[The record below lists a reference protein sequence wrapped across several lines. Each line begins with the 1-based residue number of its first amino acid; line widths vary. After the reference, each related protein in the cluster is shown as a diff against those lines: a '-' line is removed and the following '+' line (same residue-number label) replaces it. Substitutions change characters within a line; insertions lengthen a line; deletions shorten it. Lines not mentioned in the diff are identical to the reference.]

1 VRTDELFSDLRR
13 RIPDPGDGRFG
24 EDDLAG
30 LPEPAARWFRA
41 SIAPGTPHATAADL
55 RMTGS
60 IRIGRWVPMKA
71 RELVAPLAGFVWAAR
86 VAGVIVGSDHY
97 LADPAP
103 GGAGASGSGASGS
116 GAMQWRLGGVVP
128 FVRAAGPDVSRS
140 AAGRAAAEGV
150 WVPTALLPA
159 SGVRWE
165 APGEE
170 HLVASWRLGDVD
182 LDLHVHLDPAT
193 GLARRIVFDR
203 WGDPERTGAF
213 GVHPFGVEVT
223 GHRTFGGLTVAAEGA
238 AGWYPGTDRWSTGE
252 FFRYR
257 ITALD
262 ALPPRRPPT
271 GGDTFA
277 P

>member
-1 VRTDELFSDLRR
+1 MRTDELFADLRS
-13 RIPDPGDGRFG
+13 RIPDPGTGRFG

-30 LPEPAARWFRA
+30 LPEPVARWFRA

-55 RMTGS
+55 RMAGS
-60 IRIGRWVPMKA
+60 IRIGRWVSMTA

-97 LADPAP
+97 LVDP
-103 GGAGASGSGASGS
+103 GAGRAGSNGTGTTGS
-116 GAMQWRLGGVVP
+116 GAMQWRLGGVIP
-128 FVRAAGPDVSRS
+128 FVRASGPDVSRS

-150 WVPTALLPA
+150 WVPTALLPDF
-159 SGVRWE
+159 GVRWE
-165 APGEE
+165 AAGDD
-170 HLVASWRLGDVD
+170 HVVATWRLGDVD
-182 LDLHVHLDPAT
+182 LELHLRLDPAT

-203 WGDPERTGAF
+203 WGDPDRTGTF

-257 ITALD
+257 ITDLTAL
-262 ALPPRRPPT
+262 AAR
-271 GGDTFA
+271 
-277 P
+277 

>member
-1 VRTDELFSDLRR
+1 VHADELFADLRR
-13 RIPDPGDGRFG
+13 RITDPGTGRFG

-30 LPEPAARWFRA
+30 LPDPVARWFRS

-60 IRIGRWVPMKA
+60 IRIGRWLPMKA

-86 VAGVIVGSDHY
+86 VGGIIVGSDHY
-97 LADPAP
+97 LADPET
-103 GGAGASGSGASGS
+103 GGTGASGA
-116 GAMQWRLGGVVP
+116 GAMQWRLGGIVP
-128 FVRAAGPDVSRS
+128 FVRASGPDVSRS

-150 WVPTALLPA
+150 WVPPALLPA
-159 SGVRWE
+159 SGVRWD
-165 APGEE
+165 ADGDD
-170 HLVASWRLGDVD
+170 HIRAAWRLGDVD
-182 LDLHVHLDPAT
+182 LELHLHLDAAT

-203 WGDPERTGAF
+203 WGDPDRTGTF
-213 GVHPFGVEVT
+213 GVHPFGVEVR

-257 ITALD
+257 ITDLA
-262 ALPPRRPPT
+262 AIATR
-271 GGDTFA
+271 
-277 P
+277 